1 MNKSLSYGVSSRLAR
16 IAPKENLRYGKWE
29 IPAGVRYSPTHLT
42 LLKSMVN
49 SPILQNPSFGNKL
62 RGGREDLF
70 IVMLKHGAHSDGCLL
85 EGMC

>member
-42 LLKSMVN
+42 RLSKVYSNTFL
-49 SPILQNPSFGNKL
+49 PIDTRRNEHHASTSQ
-62 RGGREDLF
+62 
-70 IVMLKHGAHSDGCLL
+70 
-85 EGMC
+85 